1 MPSLEELSR
10 SFFELSLRVA
20 PDLGRQVSFATIVAE
35 RCRTPKPGF
44 PGLGRYNM
52 PDKKAKSPET
62 VWNHH
67 CLDNTKVCLY
77 SAGDERTFILEGR
90 GDVVIKTEM
99 AIL

>member
-1 MPSLEELSR
+1 
-10 SFFELSLRVA
+10 
-20 PDLGRQVSFATIVAE
+20 
-35 RCRTPKPGF
+35 
-44 PGLGRYNM
+44 M

-90 GDVVIKTEM
+90 GDVVIKTDGNSLVEWGHR
-99 AIL
+99 AHVN